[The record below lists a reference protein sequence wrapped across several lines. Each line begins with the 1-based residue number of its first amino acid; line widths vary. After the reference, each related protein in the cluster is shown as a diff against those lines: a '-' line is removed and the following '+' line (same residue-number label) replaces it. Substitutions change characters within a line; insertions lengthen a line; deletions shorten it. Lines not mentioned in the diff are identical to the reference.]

1 MNEEE
6 KKAVKY
12 FYNLRATIDESN
24 MLFDEEINVKHG
36 KETIKQIT
44 IILNLIVKLQKEN
57 EELNKENE
65 HLHREINRRIKLKI
79 ENEKIVDTQFIYK
92 QKIKDKIKELSE
104 IKGDFATCI
113 ATSERIKALSELLES
128 EV

>member
-6 KKAVKY
+6 KEAIEMFK
-12 FYNLRATIDESN
+12 FCSRYNCVLD
-24 MLFDEEINVKHG
+24 G
-36 KETIKQIT
+36 KRTK
-44 IILNLIVKLQKEN
+44 IILNLIKQLQKEN

-92 QKIKDKIKELSE
+92 QKMKDKIKELSE
-104 IKGDFATCI
+104 IKGDFATYI

-128 EV
+128 EE